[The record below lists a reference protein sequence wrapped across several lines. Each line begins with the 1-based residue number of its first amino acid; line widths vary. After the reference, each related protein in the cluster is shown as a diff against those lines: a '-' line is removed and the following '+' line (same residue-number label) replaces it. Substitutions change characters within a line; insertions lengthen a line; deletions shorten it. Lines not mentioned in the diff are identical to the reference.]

1 MVSISL
7 GEDQEIRTEDEYLI
21 RVDWFASPALCPYVI
36 LPRRMQI
43 FTHTRISVIDKRD

>member
-43 FTHTRISVIDKRD
+43 VIYTLVYR